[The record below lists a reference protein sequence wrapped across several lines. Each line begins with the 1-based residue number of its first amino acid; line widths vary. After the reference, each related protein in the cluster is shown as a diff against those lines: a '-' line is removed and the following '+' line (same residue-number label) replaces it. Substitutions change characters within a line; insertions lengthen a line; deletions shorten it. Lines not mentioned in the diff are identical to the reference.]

1 MRRLWSS
8 PAALHSTLL
17 LPSIPLGQG
26 CSTDTI
32 CARKTT
38 FGKRMGREVLSQNI
52 YIRTA
57 PVEKAVF
64 LRKLPL
70 YFTGWTIKLGSTPL
84 WSYSHMGKRQMQF
97 FNCSSTKWYSH
108 GGCRGFKG
116 ISTVLPQYPFIA
128 LIKYS
133 SLPDDILESILILL
147 GGGGG
152 GWEVQEQSKLW
163 HKHLACKQTVYMTHG
178 ITDTK
183 T

>member
-57 PVEKAVF
+57 PVVKAVF

-152 GWEVQEQSKLW
+152 GRCRNSQNYDTNILRANRLSIW
-163 HKHLACKQTVYMTHG
+163 HME
-178 ITDTK
+178 
-183 T
+183 

>member
-1 MRRLWSS
+1 MPRASTQAQVWSPSSLTREGSVGAQMRRLWSS

-70 YFTGWTIKLGSTPL
+70 YFTG
-84 WSYSHMGKRQMQF
+84 
-97 FNCSSTKWYSH
+97 
-108 GGCRGFKG
+108 
-116 ISTVLPQYPFIA
+116 
-128 LIKYS
+128 
-133 SLPDDILESILILL
+133 
-147 GGGGG
+147 
-152 GWEVQEQSKLW
+152 
-163 HKHLACKQTVYMTHG
+163 
-178 ITDTK
+178 
-183 T
+183 